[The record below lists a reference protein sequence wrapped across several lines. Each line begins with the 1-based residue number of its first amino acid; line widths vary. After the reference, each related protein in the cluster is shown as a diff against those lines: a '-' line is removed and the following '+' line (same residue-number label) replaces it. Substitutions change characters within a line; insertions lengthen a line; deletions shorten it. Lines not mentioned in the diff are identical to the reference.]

1 MFLITGLGN
10 PGQKYKNTR
19 HNVGFMVLD
28 KISEKLSTKIEKVK
42 FKGLLG
48 DTNYKNKKVILLK
61 PHTYMNLSGES
72 VKDAASFYKIPIE
85 NIIII
90 YDDMDLPI
98 GRIRIRSKGSSAGHN
113 GLKSIIYQMSSE
125 NFSRIK
131 IGIGKPQNKVK
142 SKGHVLGKFSDEER
156 EKIDE
161 ILDVA
166 ANAALTIV
174 EHGADEAMNRY
185 NSYKA

>member
-28 KISEKLSTKIEKVK
+28 RIAEKLSTKIEKVK

-48 DTNYKNKKVILLK
+48 DTNYKNEKVLLLK

-72 VKDAASFYKIPIE
+72 VKDATSFYKIPIE
-85 NIIII
+85 NIIVV
-90 YDDMDLPI
+90 YDDMDLPL

-125 NFSRIK
+125 KFPRVK

-142 SKGHVLGKFSDEER
+142 SKGYVLGKFNDEEK
-156 EKIDE
+156 EKMDE

-166 ANAALTIV
+166 ADAALVIV
-174 EHGADEAMNRY
+174 EHGVDEAMNRY
-185 NSYKA
+185 NNYEA